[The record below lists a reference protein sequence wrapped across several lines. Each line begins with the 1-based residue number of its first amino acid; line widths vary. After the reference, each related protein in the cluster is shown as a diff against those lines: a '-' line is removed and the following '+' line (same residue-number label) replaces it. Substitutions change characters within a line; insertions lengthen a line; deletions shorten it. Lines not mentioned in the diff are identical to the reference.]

1 MDVRGGRDSKVWIKS
16 IDNSSYDYTAA
27 CCLLLLTCNL
37 CYTSRIILLPTHVLC
52 PQALHTVIHG
62 NRLPALNAVHP
73 HTHL

>member
-1 MDVRGGRDSKVWIKS
+1 MDVRVGRDSKVRIKS

-27 CCLLLLTCNL
+27 GRLPLPTCN
-37 CYTSRIILLPTHVLC
+37 TSRIILLPTHVLC

-62 NRLPALNAVHP
+62 NRLPALNTMHS